1 MDKFF
6 KISERGSTIKTEIM
20 AGLTTFFAM
29 AYIVLVNPNQVAGEG
44 SNGWLAGA
52 VPDMAGELG
61 TVWNAVFI
69 ASILVAIVGTLLMA
83 FLADM
88 PFAQACGMGLN
99 SFFCTIFVAGA
110 AFAGVSVIR
119 GYQAGLVIVLISG
132 LVFLILSVTGL
143 RKYIAVAMPE
153 CLKKSIPAGIGLFIA
168 LIGLKNAT
176 LIQDNPY
183 TLVQFFDFHGVITSA
198 GSTKEAIAQ
207 IAPPI
212 VAFVGFIIIAILAK
226 LNVKGNI
233 IIGILAS
240 TVLYYVMMLQA
251 PNFDFSSIGQSF
263 KDFGSVGF
271 LGVFQGQAWKD
282 AFSAEYI
289 GGVFSA
295 IMLVVSFCLVDMFDT
310 IGTLYGAASQ
320 ANMLDEKGDPMK
332 LDECMMCDSIG
343 TVSGAILGTST
354 CTTFVESA
362 SGIAAGG
369 RTGLTSL
376 VTALCFA
383 VCLFLS
389 PVANI
394 IPSCA
399 TAPALIFVGV
409 LMAKNFAKVDMEDM
423 RSAVPAF
430 VTFLMMPLTYSI
442 SNGIGLG
449 AITYVLITL
458 FTGKYKKQDIVVT
471 IIALLFIVKFVSVT
485 M

>member
-183 TLVQFFDFHGVITSA
+183 TFVQFFDFHGVITSA

-271 LGVFQGQAWKD
+271 LGVFQ
-282 AFSAEYI
+282 
-289 GGVFSA
+289 
-295 IMLVVSFCLVDMFDT
+295 
-310 IGTLYGAASQ
+310 
-320 ANMLDEKGDPMK
+320 
-332 LDECMMCDSIG
+332 
-343 TVSGAILGTST
+343 
-354 CTTFVESA
+354 
-362 SGIAAGG
+362 
-369 RTGLTSL
+369 
-376 VTALCFA
+376 
-383 VCLFLS
+383 
-389 PVANI
+389 
-394 IPSCA
+394 
-399 TAPALIFVGV
+399 
-409 LMAKNFAKVDMEDM
+409 
-423 RSAVPAF
+423 
-430 VTFLMMPLTYSI
+430 
-442 SNGIGLG
+442 
-449 AITYVLITL
+449 
-458 FTGKYKKQDIVVT
+458 
-471 IIALLFIVKFVSVT
+471 
-485 M
+485 